1 MSHYSIFSTG
11 SEFTIRW
18 FTPTSE
24 VPLCGHAT
32 LASSAVI
39 LFCKSKLYYSTIT
52 SNERTNEQTK
62 DFNDKSLKNLSHN
75 KHGKKHRAV
84 GEYLTEPGR
93 CHALPIFYFDKTKY
107 YFDKT
112 NYDFVKTNCYFDIT
126 KYYFVKTNY
135 DFVKTNCYF
144 DKTKY
149 YFDKTNYDFVKTN
162 CYFDKTK
169 YYFVKTNC
177 YFDKTKYYCVKTNC
191 YFEQNEIRFR

>member
-1 MSHYSIFSTG
+1 MLVTRFSPFPKMFSTL
-11 SEFTIRW
+11 SKTEIIILTTFK
-18 FTPTSE
+18 
-24 VPLCGHAT
+24 L
-32 LASSAVI
+32 SSATVFDSVDSKI
-39 LFCKSKLYYSTIT
+39 VSLGKELSLLLFNNF
-52 SNERTNEQTK
+52 NENFK
-62 DFNDKSLKNLSHN
+62 P
-75 KHGKKHRAV
+75 
-84 GEYLTEPGR
+84 TEPGR

-126 KYYFVKTNY
+126 KYY
-135 DFVKTNCYF
+135 FVKTNCYF